1 MKETFQE
8 FLKDLTKKKIA
19 IIGAGVSNVPLIQK
33 LVSLNC
39 DLTLFDQKEEENLN
53 EEMQKLIQKRSEE
66 HTSELQSR

>member
-1 MKETFQE
+1 MNETFQE
-8 FLKDLTKKKIA
+8 FLKNLTKQKIA

-53 EEMQKLIQKRSEE
+53 EEKRSFDKI
-66 HTSELQSR
+66 H

>member
-1 MKETFQE
+1 MNETFQE
-8 FLKDLTKKKIA
+8 FLKNLTKQKIA

-53 EEMQKLIQKRSEE
+53 VRIISLIK
-66 HTSELQSR
+66 

>member
-8 FLKDLTKKKIA
+8 FLKNLTKQKIA

-53 EEMQKLIQKRSEE
+53 EEIQKLIQKGILKAS
-66 HTSELQSR
+66 